1 MSSLSRLRRR
11 PSAGLVVA
19 VVALVFA
26 LSGAAVALPGKN
38 KVDKNDIAKNAV
50 TSKALKNGAV
60 TGPKLGAGAVTE
72 AKLGGGAV
80 TGAKL
85 ADNAVTGAK
94 VDEASLGTVPSATK
108 ATSAET
114 AEKATSAQTAAKAD
128 TAEKANTAES
138 ANTANTANSA
148 TTATTATSAT
158 TAQTAA
164 KATDAE
170 ALEGRPLAQ
179 VRSFSVGAT
188 DTTSQGLD
196 DASYELVI
204 AAPGIGIPTGG
215 ADLTVD
221 ASVELVNNGG
231 GQAGAQC
238 ELRRD
243 NVKMGASYSVTIPA
257 GFSVTVPLT
266 GFADNL
272 PGTGLVDPEDVGVF
286 CQGSIADDT
295 ISFTEGDLVVE
306 RIPTGL

>member
-1 MSSLSRLRRR
+1 MSSFSRLRPRR

-60 TGPKLGAGAVTE
+60 TEAKLGAGAVTS
-72 AKLGGGAV
+72 
-80 TGAKL
+80 AKL

-94 VDEASLGTVPSATK
+94 VDEASLGIVPAAAKAATAATADKATTAQTAAKADSAEK

-114 AEKATSAQTAAKAD
+114 A
-128 TAEKANTAES
+128 NS

-148 TTATTATSAT
+148 TTAAS
-158 TAQTAA
+158 AA

-170 ALEGRPLAQ
+170 ELEGRPLLQ
-179 VRSFSVGAT
+179 VRSFTVGAT

-196 DASYELVI
+196 SAVYEEVI
-204 AAPGIGIPTGG
+204 TAPIISIPAGG
-215 ADLTVD
+215 ADLVAN

-243 NVKMGASYSVTIPA
+243 GTKMSANYSVTIPA
-257 GFSVTVPLT
+257 GFSVSVSLT

-272 PGTGLVDPEDVGVF
+272 PGTGVVDPEDVGVF

-306 RIPTGL
+306 RIPTGA

>member
-1 MSSLSRLRRR
+1 MSSFSRLRPRR

-50 TSKALKNGAV
+50 TAKALKNGAV

-72 AKLGGGAV
+72 AKLGAGAV
-80 TGAKL
+80 TSAKL

-94 VDEASLGTVPSATK
+94 VDEASLGTVPAATK
-108 ATSAET
+108 AET
-114 AEKATSAQTAAKAD
+114 AEKATSAQTAGS
-128 TAEKANTAES
+128 AEKANTANS
-138 ANTANTANSA
+138 ANTANTANTANSA
-148 TTATTATSAT
+148 NTAVTAT
-158 TAQTAA
+158 

-170 ALEGRPLAQ
+170 ALEGRPLLQ
-179 VRSFSVGAT
+179 VRSFTVGAS

-196 DASYELVI
+196 SALYEEVI
-204 AAPGIGIPTGG
+204 TAPIVSIPSGG
-215 ADLTVD
+215 ADLIAT
-221 ASVELVNNGG
+221 ASLELVNNGG

-243 NVKMGASYSVTIPA
+243 GIKMSANYSVTIPA
-257 GFSVTVPLT
+257 GFSTSVSLT

-295 ISFTEGDLVVE
+295 ISFTEGDVVVE
-306 RIPTGL
+306 RVPTGA